1 MCLSPGACGPGGG
14 WLHLRADRWGGRDPT
29 EEWAGPRW
37 TLRAGPLESCSWEC
51 VPGGSPVCL
60 CRLSALPVHGPS
72 ARGWGGGCWSNSL
85 CGLAGPGRGPR
96 ETRGPSP
103 GVSGVLGSE
112 SLGRAAAWAP
122 QGGAWGR
129 LSTRPPLSLSVPS
142 QAVQPDLEEAGGL
155 PGAGEGARLRGDCRQ
170 DAGEDSLWRRPRA
183 LWVSLLPRDQVGP
196 PVQTPV
202 PPHGE
207 GQAAR
212 VPGWEESACT
222 DQSFGGWARPLLP
235 PLSPAP

>member
-1 MCLSPGACGPGGG
+1 MSVSWCLWTGWRVDASPCRQMGRTGSYRGVGGAQVDPEGRAPGILQLGV
-14 WLHLRADRWGGRDPT
+14 RPWGLPGLSLPALCPARP
-29 EEWAGPRW
+29 W
-37 TLRAGPLESCSWEC
+37 TLCTG
-51 VPGGSPVCL
+51 V
-60 CRLSALPVHGPS
+60 
-72 ARGWGGGCWSNSL
+72 GGGCWSNSL

-129 LSTRPPLSLSVPS
+129 PSTRPPLSLSVPS